1 MKQFILAIVVLMS
14 APAFA
19 AIENWAADGIQSVT
33 ASNAATVAA
42 YMPFGRDGFESEDL
56 CNDFISA
63 QKTLALANNSAGK
76 ATTRKIDADCSL
88 VRNAALPE

>member
-1 MKQFILAIVVLMS
+1 MAVLMFA

-19 AIENWAADGIQSVT
+19 AESWAADGIQSVS
-33 ASNAATVAA
+33 ASNTSSTAIF
-42 YMPFGRDGFESEDL
+42 MPFGRGGFETEAL

-63 QKTLALANNSAGK
+63 QKTLVMGSNSASKG
-76 ATTRKIDADCSL
+76 TIRKIDADCSL